1 MSANG
6 DGIGAEHGNGPK
18 MSIVDALSVPGGTY
32 HVKVET
38 LESWVASRV
47 DALTELKALVL
58 SLSAAGDQH
67 ELERLAEKLDKLP
80 PRERVILRS
89 RLGLDG
95 VKKTLTALAAE
106 FGVGR
111 ERIRQLE
118 FKAACQLRDA
128 DDDDEQRR
136 MTVAGGLFMLTA
148 QYYAQPRELRAALK
162 TLALSSLAGSVV
174 MLIDSLP
181 PRRRDVIRGRLGLDG
196 AEKSV
201 KDLAAELGVCEA
213 SIRHIES
220 KALDWLRAAMQAR
233 PPTIEEIEHAR

>member
-1 MSANG
+1 MRG
-6 DGIGAEHGNGPK
+6 DGTGAEQGNGPK
-18 MSIVDALSVPGGTY
+18 MRIVDALSVPGGTY
-32 HVKVET
+32 HMKVET

-95 VKKTLTALAAE
+95 VKRTLTALAAE

-128 DDDDEQRR
+128 DDDEQPRTPR
-136 MTVAGGLFMLTA
+136 MTVAEGLFMLTA

>member
-1 MSANG
+1 MSG
-6 DGIGAEHGNGPK
+6 DGTGAEHGNGPK
-18 MSIVDALSVPGGTY
+18 MSIVDAVSVPGGTY
-32 HVKVET
+32 HMKAET
-38 LESWVASRV
+38 LEAWVASRV
-47 DALTELKALVL
+47 DALTELKALVS

-95 VKKTLTALAAE
+95 VKKTLTTLAAE

-128 DDDDEQRR
+128 DDDEQPRTPR
-136 MTVAGGLFMLTA
+136 MTVAEGLFMLSA

-201 KDLAAELGVCEA
+201 KDLAADLGVCEA